1 MTFVALLCLSLM
13 TYLSVSLIGFVAVAK
28 IFSYEY
34 FMKLL
39 NHNLSEYF
47 VCDKTELLFKRN
59 QTVHNICGYLFCPCI
74 SNYRYNS
81 WPGPSL
87 LPPASWED
95 LSLFSFYREMILCM
109 QEKGERE
116 IEYIFPQLSSFK
128 LYHWARQHT
137 TYIYPSCIVLPGIF
151 RYFIY

>member
-1 MTFVALLCLSLM
+1 MFVANDIFECVAYRVCRSAENLVTNILCNYCI
-13 TYLSVSLIGFVAVAK
+13 TICQN
-28 IFSYEY
+28 IF
-34 FMKLL
+34 F
-39 NHNLSEYF
+39 
-47 VCDKTELLFKRN
+47 CDKTELLFNRN
-59 QTVHNICGYLFCPCI
+59 QTIHNICGYLFCPCI
-74 SNYRYNS
+74 SIYRYNS